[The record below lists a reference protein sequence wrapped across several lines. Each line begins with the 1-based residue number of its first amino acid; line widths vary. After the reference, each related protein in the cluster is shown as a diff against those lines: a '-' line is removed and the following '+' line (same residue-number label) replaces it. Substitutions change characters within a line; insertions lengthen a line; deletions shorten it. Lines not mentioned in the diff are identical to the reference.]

1 MTGVSEDDFRDGARS
16 SSALRGNAEASFEN
30 VGACERK
37 LAWRHET
44 RVRGTS
50 AQCIPLVLHFPAMFC
65 PQCRVEYRPGFT
77 RCTDCDVDL
86 VEALPQEP
94 EQAGEADRIIWL
106 GDDQERCVAFCLRLK
121 DAGIRYRVTEGMKS
135 RDTRMS
141 VTWKY
146 ELAVSTEDE
155 KQAKE
160 LLELPETVVEENSEL
175 TEEDQDQALMEWPEG
190 DESTPGT
197 VREGSSY
204 LGSWYP
210 EDATVEVFT
219 ETPTFTS
226 DMIQMSFKEN
236 EIRAR
241 IEVQEDGFKKVFVLP
256 EDEAAAREIVREIV
270 EDKPL
275 E

>member
-1 MTGVSEDDFRDGARS
+1 
-16 SSALRGNAEASFEN
+16 
-30 VGACERK
+30 
-37 LAWRHET
+37 
-44 RVRGTS
+44 
-50 AQCIPLVLHFPAMFC
+50 MFC
-65 PQCRVEYRPGFT
+65 PQCHVEYRPGFT

-86 VEALPQEP
+86 VDALPQEP
-94 EQAGEADRIIWL
+94 EPALEANRIIWI
-106 GDDQERCVAFCLRLK
+106 GDSQETCVALCLRLK
-121 DAGIRYRVTEGMKS
+121 NEGIRYRVTEGMKS
-135 RDTRMS
+135 RNARMT

-146 ELAVSTEDE
+146 ALAVPAEAE
-155 KQAKE
+155 KKAKE
-160 LLELPETVVEENSEL
+160 LLELPETVVEESSEL
-175 TEEDQDQALMEWPEG
+175 TEEDEDQALMELPEG
-190 DESTPGT
+190 DDSTPGT
-197 VREGSSY
+197 VRKGSSY
-204 LGSWYP
+204 LGPWYP

-226 DMIQMSFKEN
+226 DMIRMCFKEN